1 MPTLGRI
8 KWRRC
13 ESRESSLRYVKR
25 ELRPHRQQHVLANRP
40 HCGGPPWR
48 RPGGW
53 RGGNVRGEP
62 TVTVSN
68 VRDKVSALNVRSSP
82 LRREDVRANPTAA
95 GPAGAGSRRP
105 RPDAAAMGRIS
116 LAGRTRVDYAGRE
129 QAVRS
134 KIAAGR
140 RAAVGRARGFACFGV
155 NNKPASRDS
164 ISGICQLFRICVK
177 HVRFPASRT
186 RSGPVVPKMPM
197 HGRRWGLGCC
207 GFLVL
212 ILGLL

>member
-82 LRREDVRANPTAA
+82 LRRESDVRANPTAA

-105 RPDAAAMGRIS
+105 RPDYRPDAAAMGRIS

-134 KIAAGR
+134 KIAARGGR
-140 RAAVGRARGFACFGV
+140 TRARI
-155 NNKPASRDS
+155 R
-164 ISGICQLFRICVK
+164 LFW
-177 HVRFPASRT
+177 SQ
-186 RSGPVVPKMPM
+186 
-197 HGRRWGLGCC
+197 
-207 GFLVL
+207 
-212 ILGLL
+212 

>member
-1 MPTLGRI
+1 
-8 KWRRC
+8 
-13 ESRESSLRYVKR
+13 VKR

-164 ISGICQLFRICVK
+164 ISGICQLFRICSQARSS
-177 HVRFPASRT
+177 RFPEVGTVRRCRCRVLWFSGFNPGTSLIIIAS
-186 RSGPVVPKMPM
+186 
-197 HGRRWGLGCC
+197 
-207 GFLVL
+207 VL
-212 ILGLL
+212 TLPFQLPCPL

>member
-82 LRREDVRANPTAA
+82 LRREDASEPHRGGA
-95 GPAGAGSRRP
+95 GRGPGSRRP
-105 RPDAAAMGRIS
+105 RPDAAAGSSAGPDAEGDVESRRPYPYTGTARGAIGGAY
-116 LAGRTRVDYAGRE
+116 AGRYAGRE

-134 KIAAGR
+134 KIAARGGR
-140 RAAVGRARGFACFGV
+140 TRARI
-155 NNKPASRDS
+155 R
-164 ISGICQLFRICVK
+164 LFW
-177 HVRFPASRT
+177 SQ
-186 RSGPVVPKMPM
+186 
-197 HGRRWGLGCC
+197 
-207 GFLVL
+207 
-212 ILGLL
+212 